1 MVIQWLC
8 NRILIN
14 SLPGGVKWIES
25 KFWSGDVCVFVHVYV
40 RVCVR
45 LGLRLFC
52 CWQVRQVFLVLMI
65 GTAWFTQSHCGL
77 LKTIHAF
84 FLRIIHKLLLIWAH
98 TIIVGRI
105 PIMSLPSTDFPDKSD
120 SEVNHANTMCFRNAV
135 IKKKI
140 RLHRALDD
148 CPYAFTVLLLNRSH
162 GVISSGTCCTD
173 FLYIWFIHLLSQL
186 NYLFSESRSCVFHP
200 EFPVAHSRS
209 SLNCDWM
216 NWLWCVSWQARSW
229 QGARTPSWEEKSSVY
244 LRGHLLFHWC
254 RL

>member
-1 MVIQWLC
+1 MDVPWG
-8 NRILIN
+8 NRKRRLRA
-14 SLPGGVKWIES
+14 LGVKCFPLRLSVKFYVVLHSDSQWQHDKASWIWHTLEPWRWTLLSES
-25 KFWSGDVCVFVHVYV
+25 SGIPSNVYV

-135 IKKKI
+135 IKKKKK
-140 RLHRALDD
+140 
-148 CPYAFTVLLLNRSH
+148 N
-162 GVISSGTCCTD
+162 
-173 FLYIWFIHLLSQL
+173 
-186 NYLFSESRSCVFHP
+186 
-200 EFPVAHSRS
+200 
-209 SLNCDWM
+209 
-216 NWLWCVSWQARSW
+216 
-229 QGARTPSWEEKSSVY
+229 
-244 LRGHLLFHWC
+244 
-254 RL
+254 